1 MLFRSRSKPTHA
13 WGPRP
18 TDMIGQGNV
27 GANRIDSSQHLPI
40 APLSTLP
47 SCETSATRKSL
58 LYCIPSPRLKPLSL
72 RYYQLKFSIFTPCS
86 RDPRSLPRPHTIYY
100 RDSSDIATQSH
111 CKAPPSNFYP
121 AASDASLC
129 TSSPLQTIDYPTWRS
144 LNVPPCLF
152 S

>member
-1 MLFRSRSKPTHA
+1 MKSVKANPCLGAPANRHDWTGERRSK
-13 WGPRP
+13 
-18 TDMIGQGNV
+18 Q
-27 GANRIDSSQHLPI
+27 NRFI
-40 APLSTLP
+40 AASAYCPLPLSTLP

-86 RDPRSLPRPHTIYY
+86 RGPRSLPRPHTIYY

-152 S
+152 P